1 MWICINMQK
10 MKLFYLLVLEKNS
23 WFKNPTIWL
32 GERILAYIS
41 GIRFFPFVGNK
52 AKGRISKWV
61 FQENKT
67 RQTFRKTNISY
78 PLRVKN
84 IHFPENLV
92 CFVFLK
98 HPFWDLLFAFYISFH
113 FRTNSVEIKDQ
124 NFLYIQK
131 NLFLA

>member
-23 WFKNPTIWL
+23 RFKNPTIWL
-32 GERILAYIS
+32 SESILAYIS

-52 AKGRISKWV
+52 AKGRISKRV

-67 RQTFRKTNISY
+67 HQTFRKTNISY
-78 PLRVKN
+78 PLRVRN
-84 IHFPENLV
+84 IHFSENLV

-98 HPFWDLLFAFYISFH
+98 HPFWDLPFCLLPHYRRFIGFVQEHSKLYKFSF
-113 FRTNSVEIKDQ
+113 
-124 NFLYIQK
+124 
-131 NLFLA
+131 